1 MAATMADKYLL
12 KVLETLDEAQG
23 RWFVA
28 REAIACGRG
37 GIQKMHALTA
47 MSRPTITKG
56 VGELRQRKH
65 LAVSERI
72 RRPGGGR
79 KRLEHH
85 DPTLAR
91 ALEQIM
97 DENTAGD
104 PMSLLR
110 WTNKSTERIA
120 EQLTHMGHRVS
131 AQTVGRR
138 LRETGYSLQAN
149 AKTLEGSSPPERD
162 AQFRYINRQ
171 VKKQLA
177 RGEPVLSIDTKKKE
191 RVGRFKNRGKTY
203 RRQGEPEEVNVYDY
217 PHLGEG
223 TAIPYGAYD
232 IDRNEGFVNVGMTHD
247 TAEFAVQ
254 SLRYWWK
261 QIGRDHYPKAKS
273 LLLCADGGGSNGSRS
288 RAWKY
293 HLQAFAE
300 EFGLQVSVCH
310 YPPGTS
316 KWNKIE
322 HRLFSFISTNWQ
334 GRPLVSYQTVV
345 NLIGSTRTKAGL
357 RVKAR
362 LDRKV
367 YHRGEKITDAQLEA
381 VNIKP
386 HRTHP
391 NWNYTISPT
400 MRRRHK
406 T

>member
-1 MAATMADKYLL
+1 MGDKYLL
-12 KVLETLDEAQG
+12 KVLETLDEAQS

-28 REAIACGRG
+28 REAIAGGRG
-37 GIQKMHALTA
+37 GIQRMHALTG

-56 VGELRQRKH
+56 IRELRENKQ
-65 LAVSERI
+65 LAVSQRI
-72 RRPGGGR
+72 RSPGGGR

-85 DPTLAR
+85 DPKLTT
-91 ALEQIM
+91 ALEQLM

-104 PMSLLR
+104 PMSQLR

-120 EQLTHMGHRVS
+120 EQLTRMGHAAS
-131 AQTVGRR
+131 APTVGRR
-138 LRETGYSLQAN
+138 LRKMGYSLQSN
-149 AKTLEGSSPPERD
+149 VKSLEGSSARERD
-162 AQFRYINRQ
+162 DQFRYINRQ
-171 VKKQLA
+171 VKGQIG

-191 RVGRFKNRGKTY
+191 RVGRFKNSGKTY
-203 RRQGEPEEVNVYDY
+203 RRKGEPEEVNVYDY
-217 PHLGEG
+217 PYLGEG

-247 TAEFAVQ
+247 TAEFAVH
-254 SLRYWWK
+254 SLRHWWK
-261 QIGRDHYPKAKS
+261 QVGRRHYPNAKS
-273 LLLCADGGGSNGSRS
+273 LLLCADGGGSNSCRT

-293 HLQAFAE
+293 YLHTFAE
-300 EFGLQVSVCH
+300 ESGLEVHVSH

-322 HRLFSFISTNWQ
+322 HRMFSFISTNWQ
-334 GRPLVSYQTVV
+334 GRPLVSYQTIV

-357 RVKAR
+357 KVKAR

-367 YHRGEKITDAQLEA
+367 YRTGQKITDKQMEEVHL
-381 VNIKP
+381 KP

-391 NWNYTISPT
+391 KWNYTISLAT
-400 MRRRHK
+400 RGQHK

>member
-1 MAATMADKYLL
+1 MADKYLL
-12 KVLETLDEAQG
+12 KVLETLDEAQA

-28 REAIACGRG
+28 REAMAAGRG
-37 GIQKMHALTA
+37 GIQRMHALTG

-56 VGELRQRKH
+56 IRELRENKQ
-65 LAVSERI
+65 LAVSQRI
-72 RRPGGGR
+72 RRSGGGR
-79 KRLEHH
+79 KCLEHH
-85 DPTLAR
+85 DPKLAT

-104 PMSLLR
+104 PMSQLR
-110 WTNKSTERIA
+110 WTHKSTQRIA
-120 EQLTHMGHRVS
+120 KQLTRMAHPVS
-131 AQTVGRR
+131 APTVRRR
-138 LRETGYSLQAN
+138 LRTMGYSLQSN
-149 AKTLEGSSPPERD
+149 VKSLGGSSAPERD

-171 VKKQLA
+171 VKRQIG

-191 RVGRFKNRGKTY
+191 RVGRFKNSGQTY
-203 RRQGEPEEVNVYDY
+203 RRKGEPEKVNVYDY
-217 PHLGEG
+217 PCLAEG

-254 SLRYWWK
+254 SLRHWWK
-261 QIGRDHYPKAKS
+261 QVGRRHYPNAKS
-273 LLLCADGGGSNGSRS
+273 VLLCADGGGSNSCRA

-293 HLQAFAE
+293 YLDTFAE
-300 EFGLQVSVCH
+300 EFGLEVHVCH

-322 HRLFSFISTNWQ
+322 HRMFSFISMNWQ

-345 NLIGSTRTKAGL
+345 NLIGSTRTKTGL
-357 RVKAR
+357 KVKAR

-367 YHRGEKITDAQLEA
+367 YRTGQKITDEQMEA
-381 VNIKP
+381 VHLQP

-391 NWNYTISPT
+391 KWNYTISPAT
-400 MRRRHK
+400 PRRRN